1 MIDYEIKS
9 QRPTANGQT
18 LFLVEIKA
26 KVFHTVS
33 KVQNMLCIRKEYMS
47 FHVSTRKEV
56 SVIKCTVMG

>member
-1 MIDYEIKS
+1 MAK
-9 QRPTANGQT
+9 RF
-18 LFLVEIKA
+18 FLVEIKA